1 MSNQLIFETLKAKE
15 DKLQAKL
22 EKLQDKDR
30 EVRDNKSKALNDTLR
45 SYFEGTE
52 GIETNLVDL
61 RYESSYGSSMEI
73 TAQGN
78 SYEKEVW
85 NEDKQDYVVETRF
98 RRNEICTV
106 KVKEYSRYDNDE
118 DTGDHFVDLGIST
131 YSSSDNYSEFTLD
144 RMLFTGQVALIIK
157 DFKDDILAD
166 MNKVYK
172 QHTKLTDKSWD
183 KVAVVKAQIQEI
195 EDQRSKFKHDIFME
209 DLKNGIELLDDKTT
223 SIQVRYDWHVGS
235 IIAAKITRTSYS
247 GKSVD
252 LEVKTKGRSWNS
264 ETEKYEDQ
272 IFTKTLDKVRVSKLE
287 DSFLNGYNNLT
298 WKKVS

>member
-22 EKLQDKDR
+22 DKLQEKHR
-30 EVRDNKSKALNDTLR
+30 VVRDNKSKALNDTLR
-45 SYFEGTE
+45 SYFEPTIAGDSA
-52 GIETNLVDL
+52 TNLVDVK
-61 RYESSYGSSMEI
+61 Y
-73 TAQGN
+73 
-78 SYEKEVW
+78 
-85 NEDKQDYVVETRF
+85 EDKQDYVVESRF

-106 KVKEYSRYDNDE
+106 KVKEYSRYDNEE
-118 DTGDHFVDLGIST
+118 DTGDHFTDLGIST

-272 IFTKTLDKVRVSKLE
+272 IFTKTLDKVRVSKLQ
-287 DSFLNGYNNLT
+287 DSFLNGYSNLT

>member
-1 MSNQLIFETLKAKE
+1 MTDKE
-15 DKLQAKL
+15 KQEIADLVIKKMLQARSNM
-22 EKLQDKDR
+22 EKDLFNIND
-30 EVRDNKSKALNDTLR
+30 VLFTLLNTQLTQEEILVGELARLMTLM
-45 SYFEGTE
+45 
-52 GIETNLVDL
+52 NL
-61 RYESSYGSSMEI
+61 YE
-73 TAQGN
+73 
-78 SYEKEVW
+78 EKEEYEV
-85 NEDKQDYVVETRF
+85 KTLF
-98 RRNEICTV
+98 RRSEICTV
-106 KVKEYSRYDNDE
+106 KVKEYSRYDNEE
-118 DTGDHFVDLGIST
+118 DTGDHFTDLGIST

-172 QHTKLTDKSWD
+172 QHTKLTDKSLD
-183 KVAVVKAQIQEI
+183 KVNVVRDQIQEI

-209 DLKNGIELLDDKTT
+209 DLKNGIELLDDKTA

-272 IFTKTLDKVRVSKLE
+272 IFTKTLDKVRVSKLQ
-287 DSFLNGYNNLT
+287 DSFLNGYSNLT

>member
-1 MSNQLIFETLKAKE
+1 M
-15 DKLQAKL
+15 
-22 EKLQDKDR
+22 
-30 EVRDNKSKALNDTLR
+30 R

-52 GIETNLVDL
+52 GIETHLVDL
-61 RYESSYGSSMEI
+61 KYENSYGSSMEI

-78 SYEKEVW
+78 AYEKEVW
-85 NEDKQDYVVETRF
+85 NEDKQDYEVETRY

-106 KVKEYSRYDNDE
+106 KLKEYSRWDDTEN
-118 DTGDHFVDLGIST
+118 TGDHFTDLGIST
-131 YSSSDNYSEFTLD
+131 YSSSDNYSEFNLE
-144 RMLFTGQVALIIK
+144 RMLFTGQVAMIIK

-183 KVAVVKAQIQEI
+183 KVAVVKDQIQEI

-209 DLKNGIELLDDKTT
+209 DLKNGIELLDDKTA

-272 IFTKTLDKVRVSKLE
+272 IFTKTLDKVRVSKLQ
-287 DSFLNGYNNLT
+287 DSFLNGYSNLT
-298 WKKVS
+298 WKRVS